1 MQNNIAS
8 SKELIFADLIKITKK
23 RAILLSTVLISGIIL
38 ITLFFTFKYPPEALS
53 SRIFSDDLGN
63 IFSIINSKNSFLSPD
78 DINKLIDPIIQ
89 LNIEKKKK
97 YKISVKN
104 TFKKG
109 KIHNSVVGVLDLN
122 ISRKFAKYDEKS
134 KVKFTRD
141 IEDFF
146 RKFEH
151 QLFLWFVYREKIEKL
166 KIIDNIIKKKK
177 AIEEE
182 EKKISIVK
190 KFKDI
195 PSENYRDILD
205 IDPSY
210 LPPSQQYY
218 GLVIEMNN
226 QKRLLDLF
234 NEALIEIDGIL
245 KIISDKELSL
255 FSEIVIIKD
264 LKQYEILYNRVKLI
278 SENIRILK
286 NKLILRGFYRSE
298 NIPGIYL
305 IVFSF
310 LILFIFLVILISFI
324 EWWSKNKDKINIRI

>member
-1 MQNNIAS
+1 MQKNIAS
-8 SKELIFADLIKITKK
+8 SKELIFADLIKIIKK
-23 RAILLSTVLISGIIL
+23 RIILLSTILISGIIL

-63 IFSIINSKNSFLSPD
+63 IFSIINSKNKFLSPD
-78 DINKLIDPIIQ
+78 DITNLIDPIIQ
-89 LNIEKKKK
+89 LNNEKNKG

-109 KIHNSVVGVLDLN
+109 HIHNSVIGVLDLN

-134 KVKFTRD
+134 KVKFIRD

-151 QLFLWFVYREKIEKL
+151 QLFLWFVYREKMEKL
-166 KIIDNIIKKKK
+166 KIIGNILDKKKT
-177 AIEEE
+177 IEET

-205 IDPSY
+205 IDPGY

-226 QKRLLDLF
+226 HKRLLDLF
-234 NEALIEIDGIL
+234 NETLIEIDGIL
-245 KIISDKELSL
+245 KIISDKRLSL
-255 FSEIVIIKD
+255 FSEIVIIND
-264 LKQYEILYNRVKLI
+264 LKQYEILYNRVKSI

-286 NKLILRGFYRSE
+286 KKIILRGFYRSG

-305 IVFSF
+305 MVFSF
-310 LILFIFLVILISFI
+310 LILFIFLAILISFI
-324 EWWSKNKDKINIRI
+324 EWYSKNKNRF